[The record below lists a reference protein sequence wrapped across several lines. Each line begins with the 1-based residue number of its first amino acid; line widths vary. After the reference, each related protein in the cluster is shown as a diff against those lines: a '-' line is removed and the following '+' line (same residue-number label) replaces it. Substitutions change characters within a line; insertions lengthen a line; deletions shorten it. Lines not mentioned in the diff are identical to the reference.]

1 MPSEARLIKY
11 ISTYTCNTIK
21 KTAAK
26 PPAERSEANKV
37 PSEARLIKYI
47 STYTCNKTPTF
58 LWFDAELAAGDYR
71 SRKSITAGG
80 FQPGVN
86 SRFRYLLK
94 NEYNS
99 RCASGTSS
107 ATSRLSNHN
116 VPPGSSE
123 NPYGEA
129 RSAEFDWTGG
139 PGGTGWTG
147 WTCWT
152 DGTVPKSVL

>member
-1 MPSEARLIKY
+1 MPSEARLIRY

-94 NEYNS
+94 NELRVLLRILLIIFRQVFS
-99 RCASGTSS
+99 
-107 ATSRLSNHN
+107 LS
-116 VPPGSSE
+116 
-123 NPYGEA
+123 
-129 RSAEFDWTGG
+129 
-139 PGGTGWTG
+139 
-147 WTCWT
+147 
-152 DGTVPKSVL
+152 KK